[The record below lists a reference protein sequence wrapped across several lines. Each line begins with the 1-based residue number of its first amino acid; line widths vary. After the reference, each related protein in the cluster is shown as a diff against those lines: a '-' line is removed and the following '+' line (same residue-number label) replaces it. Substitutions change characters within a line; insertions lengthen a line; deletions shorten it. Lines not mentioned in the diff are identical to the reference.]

1 MTIAWP
7 PQDVIYVGGENMAST
22 LAVWRVHGVDRVL
35 REAWRRGI
43 VLTGVTAGIL
53 CWFEGGVSGRGER

>member
-1 MTIAWP
+1 M
-7 PQDVIYVGGENMAST
+7 IYVGGENMANM

-43 VLTGVTAGIL
+43 VLTGVTAGML